1 MRSHADHDRVLYARR
16 VRTSDGFHS
25 SISARV
31 LMNRITIAVV
41 KQKGGRNPPTES
53 ARGACRLAAARFA
66 AHRVNG
72 DAWRSG
78 RAAAHRRSR
87 SQSQRRASGRCRWRL
102 QSRQLRERKSCCACA
117 LGRLFGGRC
126 RCDLIITYARLGTQK
141 PGDEQGERSRCIHRM
156 AQGSEQ
162 ARLR

>member
-41 KQKGGRNPPTES
+41 TQKGARNPPTES

-78 RAAAHRRSR
+78 RAATHRRGR

-117 LGRLFGGRC
+117 LASDSLAKFTAVCRVLSRVSRFGRRAVRRSDTSGIGGRSGVRGLC
-126 RCDLIITYARLGTQK
+126 LKRR
-141 PGDEQGERSRCIHRM
+141 
-156 AQGSEQ
+156 
-162 ARLR
+162 